1 MPPRHHPLPWGD
13 RLVTQDLSIEVLD
26 PEAAHA
32 DTESEPVTRGDF
44 IRRCA
49 TAGALAT
56 GGVLISGLPR
66 LAVASAPSAEMDVEI
81 FNFLL
86 MLEHLQEK
94 LYDQALAEGALTG
107 ELERFAETAR
117 RNEREHISY
126 LRQMLGNEA
135 RDPPTVAFGAA
146 TRVPKEFQAA
156 ALVVEETAAAAY
168 IGQGA
173 NITKANVLSAARICS
188 VEARHAAWIRDILG
202 RLPAPHAADAARS
215 EAQVMRALRSE
226 GWLK

>member
-1 MPPRHHPLPWGD
+1 
-13 RLVTQDLSIEVLD
+13 VTQELSIEVLD

-32 DTESEPVTRGDF
+32 VAESERVARGDF

-86 MLEHLQEK
+86 MLEYLQEK

-117 RNEREHISY
+117 HNEREHISY

-146 TRVPKEFQAA
+146 TRVPKGFQAA
-156 ALVVEETAAAAY
+156 ALVVEETATAAY